1 MVKAAL
7 AFDLIIRH
15 LAKLFRGARKQH
27 ATGLGHQ
34 LRLLSLVGHTLQE
47 RTIGNLVTSYQGRMI
62 IDARRRPL
70 LIGHRQARH
79 RRLRAQIIVNR
90 VVAIVIATQQGGIL
104 LIHLMLLLMLLSH
117 ALIIIRCSVLLLLLM
132 I

>member
-1 MVKAAL
+1 V
-7 AFDLIIRH
+7 IICH

-27 ATGLGHQ
+27 ATGLRHQ

-90 VVAIVIATQQGGIL
+90 VVAIVIIATQQGGIL